1 MAKAKMI
8 ERNAFM
14 VIKVSLMTPRLRLSD
29 VAAMRVGNP
38 DSSQFRRQNVTCVP
52 LIFSAIRLHKKNFYV
67 LAV

>member
-8 ERNAFM
+8 EKNAFM

-29 VAAMRVGNP
+29 VATMCVSNP
-38 DSSQFRRQNVTCVP
+38 DSSQFRHQNVTCVL
-52 LIFSAIRLHKKNFYV
+52 LIFNAIRLHKKNFYV